1 MSFFTSLP
9 TSTRIQVLE
18 SSRNQL
24 ATELINVLLRYGVDP
39 EPFDV
44 SDIASLEGIVVGP
57 DMVRLEQ
64 VCQGLLVI
72 QTKLTAL
79 GV

>member
-39 EPFDV
+39 ELF
-44 SDIASLEGIVVGP
+44 DIANLTTLEGTIIGP
-57 DMVRLEQ
+57 DMVRLQQ
-64 VCQGLLVI
+64 VCQGLDVIERKLIALV
-72 QTKLTAL
+72 
-79 GV
+79 G